1 MNQDRYPRS
10 SQEAF
15 GVRLQS
21 EDFEDNH
28 NDYKITLGEVA
39 FVIIMVGIGWLLW
52 TK

>member
-15 GVRLQS
+15 GVRAYS
-21 EDFEDNH
+21 EDCEDNH
-28 NDYKITLGEVA
+28 DNKITLGEVA

>member
-15 GVRLQS
+15 GMRS
-21 EDFEDNH
+21 YAEDFEDNH
-28 NDYKITLGEVA
+28 DNRITLGEVA
-39 FVIIMVGIGWLLW
+39 FVIIMIGIGWLLW

>member
-1 MNQDRYPRS
+1 MNYDKYPRS

-28 NDYKITLGEVA
+28 DDKITLGEVA

-52 TK
+52 MR

>member
-15 GVRLQS
+15 GMRSYS

-28 NDYKITLGEVA
+28 DNKITVGEVA

-52 TK
+52 MK